1 MGMCSIN
8 VCVYV
13 LLSKVEERFEG
24 LKYSIE
30 GGLGY
35 WRFSAMEKKSHF
47 IKVSQHSNN
56 VPHYSSKTFRNEN
69 LKLETQFSKLRF
81 VCNYVCVC
89 FLLLLL
95 LLLLFFCLS
104 AEMW

>member
-1 MGMCSIN
+1 MGMCPIN

-35 WRFSAMEKKSHF
+35 WRLSAMEKRA
-47 IKVSQHSNN
+47 I
-56 VPHYSSKTFRNEN
+56 
-69 LKLETQFSKLRF
+69 L
-81 VCNYVCVC
+81 
-89 FLLLLL
+89 
-95 LLLLFFCLS
+95 
-104 AEMW
+104 